1 MSVWTAARL
10 RQVLDAHDRAG
21 LNALARDLMPTVLA
35 GRAVL
40 LAKRPYFQAGQPSK
54 EDDVQEVLVALF
66 RDDARLL
73 RKFDP
78 AAARAGGDGAD
89 DEDAALRR
97 FIIGVAWNVLQRAYT
112 KRRLRW
118 EVLREDLLAADADPG
133 LLRGFARLARVMD
146 LERAIDALA
155 PADQALLAMIYV
167 EEKEQAECCAALG
180 VGENAF
186 QARKSRL
193 LKRLRAILA
202 SDEAVGVP
210 RRAHG

>member
-97 FIIGVAWNVLQRAYT
+97 FIIGVSAGRCSARISWRPTRTQGSS
-112 KRRLRW
+112 
-118 EVLREDLLAADADPG
+118 AASPASPG
-133 LLRGFARLARVMD
+133 
-146 LERAIDALA
+146 
-155 PADQALLAMIYV
+155 
-167 EEKEQAECCAALG
+167 
-180 VGENAF
+180 
-186 QARKSRL
+186 
-193 LKRLRAILA
+193 
-202 SDEAVGVP
+202 
-210 RRAHG
+210 